1 MDVTK
6 GGNKWGIWKV
16 GVGGWGVV
24 GRLEGDKNA
33 ASQLLIQQ
41 QQLYLSEGGTYFLS
55 EI

>member
-16 GVGGWGVV
+16 GGGGWF